1 MYQTT
6 PPEPPDESVAA
17 ESPIHMTLGASGRS
31 PRMTYAIMGVTVVV
45 YLLQWLS
52 ENVYGFDLPAGLGI
66 KSNELIAAGQYWR
79 LITPILLHG
88 SLMHIGFNM
97 YALYILGPGLER
109 FYGPWRFLLLYLL
122 GGFAGNVFSMIFTP
136 QPSLGASTAVFGL
149 LAAQGALLYHNRDFF
164 GGERTQRAIINIAVV
179 AGINFLIG
187 LSPGIDN
194 WGHMGGL
201 LGGLVFAWFAGPV
214 LRLEWRG
221 LTPVLV
227 DARSSSQVLLAAVA
241 DALIFGSL
249 IFLFS

>member
-1 MYQTT
+1 
-6 PPEPPDESVAA
+6 
-17 ESPIHMTLGASGRS
+17 
-31 PRMTYAIMGVTVVV
+31 
-45 YLLQWLS
+45 
-52 ENVYGFDLPAGLGI
+52 
-66 KSNELIAAGQYWR
+66 
-79 LITPILLHG
+79 
-88 SLMHIGFNM
+88 MHIGFNM